1 MIALLIL
8 ALAAQEV
15 PLLSGRDATLAQM
28 SADMTA
34 DVAECGTKVT
44 FVIPPK
50 KDMDD
55 AKGVI
60 DAAATSDQV
69 KCAKAR
75 VSWLITD
82 AEARARGVK

>member
-1 MIALLIL
+1 MFLIALLMFG
-8 ALAAQEV
+8 QEV
-15 PLLSGRDATLAQM
+15 PLLSGREASLAQM
-28 SADMTA
+28 SADVTA
-34 DVAECGTKVT
+34 DIAECGTSVT

-50 KDMDD
+50 KDMED

-60 DAAATSDQV
+60 DAAATPDQV

-82 AEARARGVK
+82 AEARAKGVK